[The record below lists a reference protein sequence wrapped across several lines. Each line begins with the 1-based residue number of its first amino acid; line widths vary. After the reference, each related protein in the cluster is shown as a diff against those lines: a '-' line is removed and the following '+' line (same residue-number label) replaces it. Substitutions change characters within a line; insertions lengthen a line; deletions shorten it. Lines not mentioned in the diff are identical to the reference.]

1 MSPVFRS
8 SKIHTIYSE
17 MKKATAKNFIRGFIF
32 LMAAQTLSIGRHGLA
47 FSTKT
52 PI

>member
-1 MSPVFRS
+1 
-8 SKIHTIYSE
+8 
-17 MKKATAKNFIRGFIF
+17 MKKVTVKNYIQEFIF
-32 LMAAQTLSIGRHGLA
+32 LTAAQTLSIGRYGLA